1 MMRHWS
7 EKVART
13 YIERLGYQ
21 VLAQNHTLRGGEID
35 LIAQDGPTLV
45 FIEVKQRT
53 TSRYGTPAEAITA
66 RKLERLRRGA
76 LHFMMTRYKR
86 DDLPLR
92 FDAILVHGRE
102 NAFRLEHLENVF

>member
-1 MMRHWS
+1 MTRHWS
-7 EKVART
+7 ESVART
-13 YIERLGYQ
+13 HVERLGYQ

-35 LIAQDGPTLV
+35 LIAQDGATLV

-66 RKLERLRRGA
+66 RKLERLRRAA
-76 LHFMMTRYKR
+76 LHYMVTRYRR

-92 FDAILVHGRE
+92 FDAILVHGTE
-102 NAFRLEHLENVF
+102 TYFRLEHLKDVA